1 MGRSGLPSVVERSPT
16 VTTSVR
22 PAPPHPRREDPSAL
36 PTQRMI
42 STPTS
47 SKSTWRER
55 WAMRHRLVAFPTPR
69 FKA

>member
-1 MGRSGLPSVVERSPT
+1 MGRSGLPSAVERSPT
-16 VTTSVR
+16 VTMPVR

-36 PTQRMI
+36 LTQRVI

-55 WAMRHRLVAFPTPR
+55 WTMRHRLVAFPTPR
-69 FKA
+69 FKT